1 MAWVTIDFREVR
13 FSVSVDSR
21 ARQWVIG
28 QSTVTIDF
36 HEVRFSGGADFGP
49 ADGDRQSRVTI
60 DFREVRFS
68 I

>member
-1 MAWVTIDFREVR
+1 MAWVTMDLREVR

-36 HEVRFSGGADFGP
+36 HEVRFSVGADLGLP
-49 ADGDRQSRVTI
+49 MGTASRG
-60 DFREVRFS
+60 
-68 I
+68 

>member
-1 MAWVTIDFREVR
+1 MVTIDFREVR

-36 HEVRFSGGADFGP
+36 HEVRFSLSVDLGP
-49 ADGDRQSRVTI
+49 PMGTASRG
-60 DFREVRFS
+60 
-68 I
+68 